1 MGRDAGTA
9 GDYARVRCAGA
20 GKLADY
26 VGVASFEIDFCFDP
40 GDDRRCTVD
49 VKSTGNYDA

>member
-1 MGRDAGTA
+1 ML
-9 GDYARVRCAGA
+9 ARPETTRESGA
-20 GKLADY
+20 PVPGKLADY
-26 VGVASFEIDFCFDP
+26 VGVASFEINFCFDP